1 VVEETKILHSIS
13 MPENSISVSNNQ
25 IPNLQNQHLQPVI
38 IQPPTTI
45 KYIPAPSVQVSKN
58 HPFGQW
64 SVRET
69 LGLVQWAYLNL
80 KGSPY
85 QIESWEGAASS
96 LRYIGKCAHREAFYS
111 AKNCCMRFLQ
121 LLNELTPELNEK
133 VRELCGESD
142 SQVTSAAEHGIKLYG
157 SAVPGNNTDKSQCA
171 KHFSLFKK
179 LMVFFAEKRK
189 NEIMKE
195 LDNYESEYKRFDGY
209 LQKLNDKGLE
219 EKEIVK
225 LRAEMIKELK
235 IKSSQ
240 FSKQVQASGLTLD
253 SEPLIP
259 VMIIS

>member
-1 VVEETKILHSIS
+1 
-13 MPENSISVSNNQ
+13 MPENSISVSNSQ
-25 IPNLQNQHLQPVI
+25 IPNLQSQHLQPVI
-38 IQPPTTI
+38 MSKFSTKTHPKFKKIVFFVKFFSQPPTTI
-45 KYIPAPSVQVSKN
+45 KYIPAPPVNISKN

-121 LLNELTPELNEK
+121 LINELTPELHEK
-133 VRELCGESD
+133 VQELCGESD

-171 KHFSLFKK
+171 KVIF
-179 LMVFFAEKRK
+179 
-189 NEIMKE
+189 
-195 LDNYESEYKRFDGY
+195 
-209 LQKLNDKGLE
+209 Q
-219 EKEIVK
+219 
-225 LRAEMIKELK
+225 
-235 IKSSQ
+235 
-240 FSKQVQASGLTLD
+240 
-253 SEPLIP
+253 P
-259 VMIIS
+259 